1 MYKLEFMNEDEPM
14 VFSPDDIIRR
24 FQLRGLRRVDGT
36 EIGIIESF
44 QTRKEC
50 KIIDPKGNS
59 VEVPIGAHVT
69 IDSEFNLGFIS
80 DEDMTEIYF
89 RDVDR
94 KLESKEVKI

>member
-1 MYKLEFMNEDEPM
+1 MFKLEFMNEDEPI

-24 FQLRGLRRVDGT
+24 FQVRGLRRVDGT
-36 EIGIIESF
+36 EIGGIETF

-59 VEVPIGAHVT
+59 IDVPIGAHVT
-69 IDSEFNLGFIS
+69 VDSEFNLGFILDS
-80 DEDMTEIYF
+80 DMNEIYI

-94 KLESKEVKI
+94 KLESKEVRI